1 MCKKEIL
8 KAKKT
13 KNIGNISM
21 YVFQKQMNSCRLMMS
36 FEKKKVSSLA
46 IFILV
51 IDREATSTI
60 NDTMSPC
67 ENVLY
72 NHQT

>member
-1 MCKKEIL
+1 MCKKEIFY
-8 KAKKT
+8 AKKT

-36 FEKKKVSSLA
+36 FEKKVSSLA

-51 IDREATSTI
+51 IYREATSTI